1 MHGILSVLFRVVQ
14 LAFAGASSVL
24 VPAYEAISFLSR
36 TAPASYILW
45 EGASEVPGRKDQTYH
60 LLIQLPGYKNSSDKY
75 HKCRK
80 HIQDTKQSKS
90 AKLVS
95 RDFKI
100 SDAST

>member
-45 EGASEVPGRKDQTYH
+45 EGASEVPLGIRWSKEAGGLSVCGP
-60 LLIQLPGYKNSSDKY
+60 LLLPVVVEFSPEFPSFPLPILG
-75 HKCRK
+75 HR
-80 HIQDTKQSKS
+80 
-90 AKLVS
+90 
-95 RDFKI
+95 
-100 SDAST
+100 